1 MNIALYIFV
10 FLASLLVDIV
20 PFIGPPAWIVM
31 VFFQVKFGL
40 NIWTVLILGVTG
52 SAIGRYLYSCYIN
65 RLSARFIK
73 PEKHNDLRF
82 IGSRLGESGWKAQFF
97 VLLYTLM
104 PLPSTPL
111 FTAAGVAGVRPL
123 SIIPSFF
130 VGKFCSD
137 SVMVITGNYVARD
150 LTTITSGFFSV
161 RALGGTVFGLA
172 IICLFLFTDWR
183 NLLLE
188 KKIRVSVHIW
198 K

>member
-1 MNIALYIFV
+1 VNVALYIFV

-40 NIWTVLILGVTG
+40 NIWIVLALGVTG

-65 RLSARFIK
+65 RLAAHLIR
-73 PEKHNDLRF
+73 PEKNNDLRF
-82 IGSRLGESGWKAQFF
+82 IGSRLSENGWKVQFF
-97 VLLYTLM
+97 VLLYTLL

-111 FTAAGVAGVRPL
+111 FTAAGVAGVKTL
-123 SIIPSFF
+123 SILPSFF
-130 VGKFCSD
+130 IGKFCSD

-150 LTTITSGFFSV
+150 LASMTNGFFSPQAV
-161 RALGGTVFGLA
+161 AGAILGLVL
-172 IICLFLFTDWR
+172 ICFFLFTDWQK
-183 NLLLE
+183 LLLE
-188 KKIRVSVHIW
+188 KKFRISVHIW